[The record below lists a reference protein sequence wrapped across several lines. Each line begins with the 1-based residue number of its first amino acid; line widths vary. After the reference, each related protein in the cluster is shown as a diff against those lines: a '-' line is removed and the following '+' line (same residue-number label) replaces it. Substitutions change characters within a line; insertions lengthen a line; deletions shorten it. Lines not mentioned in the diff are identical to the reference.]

1 MNARHSPTGQSSL
14 SRRSFLGGAFALG
27 AGAGVM
33 GLSGCSSAVSAGAFG
48 SKIDPGNVAYWN
60 LFGGGDGIRM
70 QSMEAGFEKA
80 NADIGLESV
89 TLAWG
94 NPYYT
99 KLSLATIGH
108 KPPSVAVAHLTRMK
122 TLQAAG
128 LLQEINPSDLSRHG
142 MTADK
147 FNQTAWKSGLI
158 GGKIYAIPLDTHPF
172 VCFYN
177 TDVCKKA
184 GLLDSSGKLKPLDG
198 EGPLIDALTKAKK
211 VTGQYGATIAVVNET
226 STPWRIFQS
235 LYSQL
240 GGKVLADQGTRV
252 VIDDAKA
259 MKVLNFLST
268 LNAKGLMSGKLDYQ
282 GAIALFGAGRA
293 GFFFQGEWEIS
304 TFQTAKTPFS
314 MTSFPNVYGGQ
325 NGYAVQADSHTLV
338 LPKNPGQTSDEL
350 DRSLLFIRSLLD
362 QSGTWA
368 AGGHVPAWLPYR
380 DSDAFAK
387 LKPQSN
393 YADSADA
400 AVYDPDAWYSGSG
413 SDFEIICGGTIG
425 AVMGGLSSPQ
435 AGLAQMKSKLNTL
448 ADTPSPT

>member
-1 MNARHSPTGQSSL
+1 MNDHPAASRPSSL
-14 SRRSFLGGAFALG
+14 TRRGFLGGALALG
-27 AGAGVM
+27 AGAGAM
-33 GLSGCSSAVSAGAFG
+33 GLSGCSSSVAAGVFG
-48 SKIDPGNVAYWN
+48 SKIDPGTVAYWN
-60 LFGGGDGIRM
+60 LFGGGDGERM

-80 NADIGLESV
+80 NPSIGLESV

-122 TLQAAG
+122 TLQAAD
-128 LLQEINPSDLSRHG
+128 LLQELKPTDLARHG
-142 MTADK
+142 MTPEK
-147 FNQTAWKSGLI
+147 FNQKAWNAGLVD
-158 GGKIYAIPLDTHPF
+158 GKVYAIPLDTHPF

-177 TDVCKKA
+177 TEVCKKA
-184 GLLDSSGKLKPLDG
+184 GLLDSSGQLKPLDG
-198 EGPLIDALTKAKK
+198 EAAFLDALARAKK

-240 GGKVLADQGTRV
+240 GGKVLADQGTKI
-252 VIDDAKA
+252 VIDDQKA

-268 LNAKGLMSGKLDYQ
+268 LNQKKLMSGQLDYQ
-282 GAIALFGAGRA
+282 GAIALFSAGAA

-314 MTSFPNVYGGQ
+314 MTKFPNVYGGP

-338 LPKNPGQTSDEL
+338 LPKRPGQTSTEL
-350 DRSLLFIRSLLD
+350 DDSLLFIRSLLD
-362 QSGTWA
+362 QSPTWA
-368 AGGHVPAWLPYR
+368 AGGHIPAWLPYR
-380 DSDAFAK
+380 DSDAYAK

-393 YADSADA
+393 YAAAADA

-425 AVMGGLSSPQ
+425 AVQGGLSSPS
-435 AGLAQMKSKLNTL
+435 AGLAQMKSKLATL
-448 ADTPSPT
+448 ANTQPPT